1 MYLSSTQITSFAY
14 HAGKEKSR
22 AKKVDFIS
30 GVEWEKKNHCSICK
44 HGVTVKTQTCTRKRA
59 ELTQATKLCE
69 SCREYSQYGWSM
81 FALALVFCFT
91 ALLKV
96 VLR

>member
-1 MYLSSTQITSFAY
+1 MSNEQW
-14 HAGKEKSR
+14 
-22 AKKVDFIS
+22 D
-30 GVEWEKKNHCSICK
+30 KKNHCSICK
-44 HGVTVKTQTCTRKRA
+44 HGVTVKTHTCTRKRA

-69 SCREYSQYGWSM
+69 FCRENSQCGWSM

-96 VLR
+96 VLF